1 MTSGSWNSS
10 NRESI
15 FEIRDSIFGY
25 SKGTDMS
32 VSGLEKLDVW
42 CKARDF
48 AIRVNKEMLSLL
60 PPEEKWSLTQQIR
73 RSSQSIPANIAEG
86 HGRFYFQDNVRFC
99 YIARGSLEE
108 TLSHIV
114 YAQKVGYL
122 ADALYESLVS
132 EGEDLNRLI
141 NGYIGFLKKTK
152 QGANEP
158 GANYSVRET
167 SPDYIAE
174 DDALSPESNAE

>member
-1 MTSGSWNSS
+1 
-10 NRESI
+10 
-15 FEIRDSIFGY
+15 
-25 SKGTDMS
+25 MS
-32 VSGLEKLDVW
+32 VSGLEKLDVL

-48 AIRVNKEMLSLL
+48 AVRVNKEVLPLL
-60 PPEEKWSLTQQIR
+60 PSEEKWALNQQLR

-114 YAQKVGYL
+114 YAQRVGYIS
-122 ADALYESLVS
+122 DMLYKSFVLD
-132 EGEDLNRLI
+132 GENLNRLI
-141 NGYIGFLKKTK
+141 NGYIGFLKKSK

-158 GANYSVRET
+158 GANYSVREDP
-167 SPDYIAE
+167 SDYIIE
-174 DDALSPESNAE
+174 NNSLPSSESNIE

>member
-1 MTSGSWNSS
+1 M
-10 NRESI
+10 SI
-15 FEIRDSIFGY
+15 
-25 SKGTDMS
+25 
-32 VSGLEKLDVW
+32 SGLEKLDVW

-48 AIRVNKEMLSLL
+48 AVRVNKEMLQLL
-60 PPEEKWSLTQQIR
+60 PPEEKWALNQQIR

-114 YAQKVGYL
+114 YAYKVGYISEI
-122 ADALYESLVS
+122 LYKSFSVD
-132 EGEDLNRLI
+132 GENLNRLI
-141 NGYIGFLKKTK
+141 NGYIGFLKKSK

-158 GANYSVRET
+158 GSNYMVRDIT
-167 SPDYIAE
+167 SDYPVE
-174 DDALSPESNAE
+174 DNSILSSDSNIE

>member
-1 MTSGSWNSS
+1 
-10 NRESI
+10 
-15 FEIRDSIFGY
+15 
-25 SKGTDMS
+25 MS

-48 AIRVNKEMLSLL
+48 AVLVYKELL
-60 PPEEKWSLTQQIR
+60 PLLPAEEKWALSQQIR

-114 YAQKVGYL
+114 YAHKVGYISEM
-122 ADALYESLVS
+122 LYKSFVVD
-132 EGEDLNRLI
+132 GENLTRLI
-141 NGYIGFLKKTK
+141 NGYIGFLKKSK

-158 GANYSVRET
+158 GANYAVREA
-167 SPDYIAE
+167 SADYIVE
-174 DDALSPESNAE
+174 DNSTQSSDSNIE

>member
-1 MTSGSWNSS
+1 
-10 NRESI
+10 
-15 FEIRDSIFGY
+15 
-25 SKGTDMS
+25 MS

-48 AIRVNKEMLSLL
+48 AVRVHKELL
-60 PPEEKWSLTQQIR
+60 PLMPIEEKYALSQQVR

-86 HGRFYFQDNVRFC
+86 HGRFYFQENVRFC

-114 YAQKVGYL
+114 HAYKVGYIPE
-122 ADALYESLVS
+122 ALYKSLAVD
-132 EGEDLNRLI
+132 GENINRLI
-141 NGYIGFLKKTK
+141 NGYIGFLKKSK

-158 GANYSVRET
+158 GANYTIRDQPS
-167 SPDYIAE
+167 DYITQDNA
-174 DDALSPESNAE
+174 SPSLDSNIE

>member
-1 MTSGSWNSS
+1 
-10 NRESI
+10 
-15 FEIRDSIFGY
+15 
-25 SKGTDMS
+25 MS

-48 AIRVNKEMLSLL
+48 AVRVNKEVLHLL
-60 PPEEKWSLTQQIR
+60 PAEEKWSLSQQIR

-108 TLSHIV
+108 TLSHVV
-114 YAQKVGYL
+114 YAHKVGYISE
-122 ADALYESLVS
+122 ALYKALAVD
-132 EGEDLNRLI
+132 GENLNRLV
-141 NGYIGFLKKTK
+141 NGYIGFLKKSK

-158 GANYSVRET
+158 GANHTLRE
-167 SPDYIAE
+167 SPSDYTIE
-174 DDALSPESNAE
+174 DASLSSDSNID

>member
-1 MTSGSWNSS
+1 
-10 NRESI
+10 
-15 FEIRDSIFGY
+15 
-25 SKGTDMS
+25 MS
-32 VSGLEKLDVW
+32 VGGLEKLDVW

-48 AIRVNKEMLSLL
+48 AVRINKEVLPLL
-60 PPEEKWSLTQQIR
+60 PTEEKWVLNLQLR

-114 YAQKVGYL
+114 YAHKVGYISEALFKSL
-122 ADALYESLVS
+122 ALD
-132 EGEDLNRLI
+132 GENVNRLI
-141 NGYIGFLKKTK
+141 NGYIGFLKKSK

-158 GANYSVRET
+158 GANYSIREDT
-167 SPDYIAE
+167 ADYNIE
-174 DDALSPESNAE
+174 DDSISSESNIE